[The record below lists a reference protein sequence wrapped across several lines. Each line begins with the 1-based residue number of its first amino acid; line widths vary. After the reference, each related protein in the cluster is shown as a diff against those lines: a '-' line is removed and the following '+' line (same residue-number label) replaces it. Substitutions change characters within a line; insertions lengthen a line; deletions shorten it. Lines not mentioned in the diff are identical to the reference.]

1 MDVREAISASKAVPA
16 TRTSERLPDVLE
28 FYLQY
33 HYIEGSTPDTIKF
46 YRKEV
51 RQFILW
57 LEEQGH
63 SLLAGEVTALHILG
77 HLESLKRRDLAPR
90 SVRTR
95 LQAIKTMFKW
105 AMNWEIVP
113 QNPAERIKPP
123 KVPKVRK
130 PFLKPDAFDRL
141 LDLCPLTTM
150 VGARRQAMMWLLATT
165 GVRHRE
171 LTLLQ
176 LEDLDWK
183 RGQLRVLHG
192 KGQKERQVPF
202 IREAQRPMLHYIRQR
217 NDGLPCLWITEEG
230 TRLSYDGVYQ
240 DLRRLVEKAGLKGQ
254 VKDVC
259 HIFRRTFA
267 ANAVRQGIPRP
278 YIQGVAG
285 WSTPHMLDHYTA
297 AMEAEE
303 GAIAAFRGFKPF
315 GG

>member
-1 MDVREAISASKAVPA
+1 MDVREAISASKAGPA

-57 LEEQGH
+57 LGEQGH

-130 PFLKPDAFDRL
+130 PFLKPDAFDKL

-183 RGQLRVLHG
+183 RGQLRVL
-192 KGQKERQVPF
+192 
-202 IREAQRPMLHYIRQR
+202 
-217 NDGLPCLWITEEG
+217 
-230 TRLSYDGVYQ
+230 
-240 DLRRLVEKAGLKGQ
+240 RRLVEKAGLKGQ

-278 YIQGVAG
+278 HIQGVAG
-285 WSTPHMLDHYTA
+285 WSTPHMLDHYIA
-297 AMEAEE
+297 AMEAED
-303 GAIAAFRGFKPF
+303 GAIEAFREFKPF